1 MQLVGLLE
9 IGGLAPLC
17 CLGVPGGGVSW
28 VTLGFLERAAD
39 RGLPLGAWVACVKA
53 KQSLS
58 SDGLR
63 NSRSMFGPRDKRSSM
78 SVTAA
83 ASGFVFILLSLPV
96 VQAYDDWRVTYT
108 PSNICAV
115 KGSSVTIRCSYTYP
129 ATMNGVTIVVNQKFW
144 FTEQSDDLTTDSLY
158 VGRVSSDS
166 DWTSCSLTITDLRE
180 SDSAEYKFRFITNQP
195 DGRWTGSPGVTLSVT
210 ALHVVPS
217 GYNQETLSC
226 QSSCELNKNPS
237 YIWYKNGQRQNRQ
250 PYIDSHNPNPQDSY
264 SCAVN
269 RLDHSTSPSVC
280 LRGDSC
286 NRVNY
291 SNRSIC
297 AFKGSSVDIS
307 CTYNSYNNP
316 IQSKLWFNVRQS
328 RYRSIDL
335 SEDSRYAGRV
345 QVLET
350 EGGRSTLRI
359 SDLTDADSADYR
371 FKFKTQSFE
380 WGSDLPGT
388 TLTVT
393 DISVWSYGQ
402 KLHCITSCQPYVSSY
417 VWYKNGQ
424 EVSRGSSYL
433 EEISYDD
440 INSYSC
446 ALKGYEDFHSALVCG
461 YGQNCNKVTY
471 TNRRICA
478 IKGSSV
484 DISCTYNH
492 YSSSSNFQSN
502 FWFRTDRRHHW
513 QNTSQPD
520 DLIQD
525 SHYEHRVQVHET
537 VSRSSTLTIRD
548 LRESDSAEYRFKF
561 KTPTFEWRSS
571 LPGTTLTVTA
581 LWVQVTRRHV
591 YQSSTKAELKCLSSC
606 SPAGR
611 PSIVWIKNE
620 ERTPGKASYEG
631 VFNTGD
637 NISCAFI
644 GHEGYRSPSV
654 YAPRAASAVMSPS
667 GAIMEGSLVNLTC
680 SSDANPAANY
690 TWYKEQTQLSK
701 EPQLVFRSI
710 QSNQSGEYYCTAEN
724 ELGKKTSENI
734 LLQVKYAPKRPS
746 VTVSPSS
753 EIVEG
758 GLVV

>member
-1 MQLVGLLE
+1 
-9 IGGLAPLC
+9 
-17 CLGVPGGGVSW
+17 
-28 VTLGFLERAAD
+28 
-39 RGLPLGAWVACVKA
+39 
-53 KQSLS
+53 
-58 SDGLR
+58 
-63 NSRSMFGPRDKRSSM
+63 
-78 SVTAA
+78 
-83 ASGFVFILLSLPV
+83 
-96 VQAYDDWRVTYT
+96 
-108 PSNICAV
+108 
-115 KGSSVTIRCSYTYP
+115 
-129 ATMNGVTIVVNQKFW
+129 MNGVTIVVNQKVW

-166 DWTSCSLTITDLRE
+166 SWKSCSLTITDLRE

-217 GYNQETLSC
+217 GYNRKTLSC
-226 QSSCELNKNPS
+226 QSSCRLNNNPS
-237 YIWYKNGQRQNRQ
+237 YIWYKNGQRQDTQ
-250 PYIDSHNPNPQDSY
+250 PYIDSRNPNPPDSY
-264 SCAVN
+264 SCAAYG
-269 RLDHSTSPSVC
+269 LKHSTSPSVC
-280 LRGDSC
+280 LHGDSC

-291 SNRSIC
+291 SNRRIC

-316 IQSKLWFNVRQS
+316 IQSKFWFNVRQS
-328 RYRSIDL
+328 RYRSKDL

-350 EGGRSTLRI
+350 ERGRSTLRI

-371 FKFKTQSFE
+371 FKFKTQSIE
-380 WGSDLPGT
+380 WGSD
-388 TLTVT
+388 
-393 DISVWSYGQ
+393 
-402 KLHCITSCQPYVSSY
+402 
-417 VWYKNGQ
+417 
-424 EVSRGSSYL
+424 
-433 EEISYDD
+433 
-440 INSYSC
+440 
-446 ALKGYEDFHSALVCG
+446 
-461 YGQNCNKVTY
+461 
-471 TNRRICA
+471 
-478 IKGSSV
+478 
-484 DISCTYNH
+484 
-492 YSSSSNFQSN
+492 
-502 FWFRTDRRHHW
+502 
-513 QNTSQPD
+513 
-520 DLIQD
+520 
-525 SHYEHRVQVHET
+525 
-537 VSRSSTLTIRD
+537 
-548 LRESDSAEYRFKF
+548 
-561 KTPTFEWRSS
+561 

-654 YAPRAASAVMSPS
+654 YASRAASAVMSPS

-710 QSNQSGEYYCTAEN
+710 QSDQSGKYYCTAEN

-734 LLQVKYAPKRPS
+734 LLQVKYDPKLPS
-746 VTVSPSS
+746 VTASPSGSVKAAAAGSISVIFVIIVFLSLFLLIRRKRSSKQTS
-753 EIVEG
+753 ESRERSHNIAPQHVGPEEDKPSAAAQKKLAVQQDDLHYASVRFRKDQDDPIYSNVMLPQPNRNNNEVEEEEDTEYTVVNLTSVTP
-758 GLVV
+758 GLRRQESVEDMSALYSTVSKNQSMNTT

>member
-1 MQLVGLLE
+1 
-9 IGGLAPLC
+9 
-17 CLGVPGGGVSW
+17 
-28 VTLGFLERAAD
+28 
-39 RGLPLGAWVACVKA
+39 
-53 KQSLS
+53 
-58 SDGLR
+58 
-63 NSRSMFGPRDKRSSM
+63 MFGPRDKRSSM

-108 PSNICAV
+108 PSKICAV

-129 ATMNGVTIVVNQKFW
+129 ATMNGVPTVVNQKVW

-158 VGRVSSDS
+158 VGRVTYSSYS
-166 DWTSCSLTITDLRE
+166 KSCSLTIRDLRE

-226 QSSCELNKNPS
+226 QRSCWLNKNPS
-237 YIWYKNGQRQNRQ
+237 YIWYKNGQRE
-250 PYIDSHNPNPQDSY
+250 YTETSSFLLNPNPSDSY
-264 SCAVN
+264 SCAVYG
-269 RLDHSTSPSVC
+269 LKHSTSPSVC
-280 LRGDSC
+280 PHGGSC

-291 SNRSIC
+291 SNRRIC

-316 IQSKLWFNVRQS
+316 IQSKFWFDGRQS
-328 RYRSIDL
+328 RYSSIDL

-350 EGGRSTLRI
+350 ERGRSTLRI

-371 FKFKTQSFE
+371 FKFKTQSIE
-380 WGSDLPGT
+380 WGS
-388 TLTVT
+388 
-393 DISVWSYGQ
+393 
-402 KLHCITSCQPYVSSY
+402 
-417 VWYKNGQ
+417 N
-424 EVSRGSSYL
+424 
-433 EEISYDD
+433 
-440 INSYSC
+440 
-446 ALKGYEDFHSALVCG
+446 
-461 YGQNCNKVTY
+461 
-471 TNRRICA
+471 
-478 IKGSSV
+478 
-484 DISCTYNH
+484 
-492 YSSSSNFQSN
+492 
-502 FWFRTDRRHHW
+502 
-513 QNTSQPD
+513 
-520 DLIQD
+520 
-525 SHYEHRVQVHET
+525 
-537 VSRSSTLTIRD
+537 
-548 LRESDSAEYRFKF
+548 
-561 KTPTFEWRSS
+561 

-710 QSNQSGEYYCTAEN
+710 QSHQSGEYYCTAEN

-734 LLQVKYAPKRPS
+734 FLQVKYAPKLPS
-746 VTVSPSS
+746 VTVSPSG

-758 GLVV
+758 GSVTLTCHSDANPAAKYSWYKENQALSKALGGECAFLSISPEDTGKYYCTSENLYGQTNSSSLLIDVQCKCSQTTLADTSQRIHPC

>member
-1 MQLVGLLE
+1 
-9 IGGLAPLC
+9 
-17 CLGVPGGGVSW
+17 
-28 VTLGFLERAAD
+28 
-39 RGLPLGAWVACVKA
+39 
-53 KQSLS
+53 
-58 SDGLR
+58 
-63 NSRSMFGPRDKRSSM
+63 M

-96 VQAYDDWRVTYT
+96 VQAYWRVTCT
-108 PSNICAV
+108 PSKICAV

-129 ATMNGVTIVVNQKFW
+129 ATMNGVTIVVNQKVW

-166 DWTSCSLTITDLRE
+166 SWKSCSLTITDLRE

-195 DGRWTGSPGVTLSVT
+195 EGRWTGSPGVTLSVT

-217 GYNQETLSC
+217 GYNRKTLSC
-226 QSSCELNKNPS
+226 QSSCRLNNNPS
-237 YIWYKNGQRQNRQ
+237 YIWYKNGQRQDTQ
-250 PYIDSHNPNPQDSY
+250 PYIDSRNPNPPDSY
-264 SCAVN
+264 SCAAYG
-269 RLDHSTSPSVC
+269 LKHSTSPSVC
-280 LRGDSC
+280 LRGGSC

-291 SNRSIC
+291 SNRRIC

-316 IQSKLWFNVRQS
+316 IQSKFWFNVRQS
-328 RYRSIDL
+328 RYRSKDL

-350 EGGRSTLRI
+350 ERGRSTLRI

-380 WGSDLPGT
+380 WGSD
-388 TLTVT
+388 
-393 DISVWSYGQ
+393 
-402 KLHCITSCQPYVSSY
+402 
-417 VWYKNGQ
+417 
-424 EVSRGSSYL
+424 
-433 EEISYDD
+433 
-440 INSYSC
+440 
-446 ALKGYEDFHSALVCG
+446 
-461 YGQNCNKVTY
+461 
-471 TNRRICA
+471 
-478 IKGSSV
+478 
-484 DISCTYNH
+484 
-492 YSSSSNFQSN
+492 
-502 FWFRTDRRHHW
+502 
-513 QNTSQPD
+513 
-520 DLIQD
+520 
-525 SHYEHRVQVHET
+525 
-537 VSRSSTLTIRD
+537 
-548 LRESDSAEYRFKF
+548 
-561 KTPTFEWRSS
+561 

-654 YAPRAASAVMSPS
+654 YASRAASAVMSPS

-710 QSNQSGEYYCTAEN
+710 QSDQSGKYYCTAENELGKKTSENILLQVKYAPKLLSVTASPSGEIVEGGLVTLTCHSDANPAAKYTWYKEKTQLSKEPQLVFRSIQSDQSGEYYCTAEN

-734 LLQVKYAPKRPS
+734 LLQVKYDPKLPS
-746 VTVSPSS
+746 VTASPSGSMKAAAAGSISVIFVIIVFLSLFLLIRRKRSSKQTS
-753 EIVEG
+753 ESRERSHNIAQQHVGPEEDKPSAAAQKKLAVQQDDLHYASVRFRKDQDDPIYSNVMLPQPNRNNNEVEEEEEDTEYTVVNFTSVTP
-758 GLVV
+758 GLRRQESVEDMSALYSTVSKNQSMNTT

>member
-393 DISVWSYGQ
+393 
-402 KLHCITSCQPYVSSY
+402 
-417 VWYKNGQ
+417 
-424 EVSRGSSYL
+424 
-433 EEISYDD
+433 
-440 INSYSC
+440 
-446 ALKGYEDFHSALVCG
+446 
-461 YGQNCNKVTY
+461 
-471 TNRRICA
+471 
-478 IKGSSV
+478 
-484 DISCTYNH
+484 
-492 YSSSSNFQSN
+492 
-502 FWFRTDRRHHW
+502 
-513 QNTSQPD
+513 
-520 DLIQD
+520 
-525 SHYEHRVQVHET
+525 
-537 VSRSSTLTIRD
+537 
-548 LRESDSAEYRFKF
+548 
-561 KTPTFEWRSS
+561 
-571 LPGTTLTVTA
+571 A

-734 LLQVKYAPKRPS
+734 LLQVKCSVKAAAAGSISVIFVIIVFLSLFLFIRRKRSSKQTSESRERSHNIAQQHVGPEEDKPSAAAQKKLAVQQDDLHYASVRFRKDQDDPIYSNVMLPQPNRNNNEVEEEEEDTEYTVVNFTS
-746 VTVSPSS
+746 VTPGLRRQESVEDMSAVQYSTVSKNQSMNTT
-753 EIVEG
+753 
-758 GLVV
+758 